1 MRKLSI
7 GRSEWPEVGELVV
20 ATVKN
25 VTSYGAY
32 VTLDEYSDKEGLL
45 HISEISSRWVRNIRN
60 HVREREKV
68 VLNVLRVDSSRD
80 QIDLSLRRVNR
91 DERRKKLE
99 DWKKNRKAETLLRAA
114 ASNLGTSL
122 EDLYAKEGVK
132 IVELYGSLYEGLE
145 AVAKRGAEALT
156 EAGVSKKAAKALEE
170 IAKDKI
176 VVKGVTIHG
185 FMEMTSMEP
194 RGVEEIRETLL
205 GCKKV
210 AAENEAEAALFS
222 MGAPKYRIEV
232 TAEDYRKAETALDK
246 IVEHTTQVWSQHD
259 GKFSYTR
266 E

>member
-1 MRKLSI
+1 VRKLSI

-122 EDLYAKEGVK
+122 EDLYAK
-132 IVELYGSLYEGLE
+132 
-145 AVAKRGAEALT
+145 
-156 EAGVSKKAAKALEE
+156 
-170 IAKDKI
+170 
-176 VVKGVTIHG
+176 
-185 FMEMTSMEP
+185 
-194 RGVEEIRETLL
+194 
-205 GCKKV
+205 
-210 AAENEAEAALFS
+210 
-222 MGAPKYRIEV
+222 
-232 TAEDYRKAETALDK
+232 
-246 IVEHTTQVWSQHD
+246 
-259 GKFSYTR
+259 
-266 E
+266 